1 MREVTAL
8 LRVVSSEPGAARE
21 LFEIVYDDLRRLAQ
35 ARMRA
40 ERADHT
46 LQATALVH
54 EAFVRLIDLEA
65 SSINDRTHFY
75 RIAAEA
81 MRRIL
86 VDHARARLADKRG
99 GGATVYALADD
110 DGAVDCDPARVLE
123 LDSAMRALA
132 QEDERAA
139 SIAEMRYFGGVDLQ
153 LIAEAFGV
161 TDRTV
166 KRDLRFA
173 RARLSELLDE

>member
-75 RIAAEA
+75 RIAA
-81 MRRIL
+81 
-86 VDHARARLADKRG
+86 
-99 GGATVYALADD
+99 
-110 DGAVDCDPARVLE
+110 
-123 LDSAMRALA
+123 
-132 QEDERAA
+132 
-139 SIAEMRYFGGVDLQ
+139 
-153 LIAEAFGV
+153 
-161 TDRTV
+161 
-166 KRDLRFA
+166 
-173 RARLSELLDE
+173 